1 MSLINESSIKI
12 NETLINGP
20 LINGP
25 LNVVRLEGKI
35 NKIKKVIYV
44 FFDIH
49 MDVGNQ
55 TKCDDFDSQDIANY
69 FAKEFKG
76 ISGKEI
82 DFFMEGRTSELDMFL
97 KDMYFK
103 DKYIAEVIKFFAQNF
118 KKSNFDNVRFHY
130 IDIRDFFT
138 EQLDKVYNVNNMIL
152 ENLSQS
158 NFQSIDQLIMNFRL
172 IQQYHKQIIK
182 MIKNN
187 GNHNDND
194 NDKNQINKSM
204 PKYIKKL
211 SEKYTNKEV
220 KEKIKIFRYII
231 IDKLEKQNELID
243 NIIVVLTKFQKVVSS
258 SFDEFGRR
266 KLIDNLDNDTN
277 KLPSYFIN
285 ESPYMR
291 EITELYKQL
300 QYENLQSFSLLMDSY
315 FMRRFCDKDYIHH
328 AISYTGSAHSMAYIN
343 FLCNQFDFD
352 ITHVAKLSEPID
364 VINKK
369 LKAKFDYIGFAKYF
383 FPKTLSQ
390 CVDISDFPK
399 NFD

>member
-1 MSLINESSIKI
+1 MSLINESSIK
-12 NETLINGP
+12 
-20 LINGP
+20 INGP

-35 NKIKKVIYV
+35 NKIKKIIYV

-55 TKCDDFDSQDIANY
+55 TKCDDFDAQDIANY
-69 FAKEFKG
+69 LAKEFKG
-76 ISGKEI
+76 INGKEI
-82 DFFMEGRTSELDMFL
+82 DFFMEGRTSELDLFL
-97 KDMYFK
+97 KDIHFK
-103 DKYIAEVIKFFAQNF
+103 DKYIAEVVKFFTQNF
-118 KKSNFDNVRFHY
+118 KKNNFDNVRFHY

-138 EQLDKVYNVNNMIL
+138 DQIDKIYQVNNLLL
-152 ENLSQS
+152 ENLSQY
-158 NFQSIDQLIMNFRL
+158 NFQSIDQLISNFKL
-172 IQQYHKQIIK
+172 IQQYHNQIIT

-187 GNHNDND
+187 GNHE
-194 NDKNQINKSM
+194 DKNQINKNM

-211 SEKYTNKEV
+211 SEKYTNKDV

-231 IDKLEKQNELID
+231 VDKLEKQNEIID
-243 NIIVVLTKFQKVVSS
+243 KILVLLTKFQKLALS

-266 KLIDNLDNDTN
+266 KIIDDLVNDTN
-277 KLPSYFIN
+277 KSEDKLPSYFID
-285 ESPYMR
+285 ETPYMNKL
-291 EITELYKQL
+291 TELYKQL
-300 QYENLQSFSLLMDSY
+300 QYEKLQSFSLLMDSY
-315 FMRRFCDKDYIHH
+315 FMRRFCDKDYILN
-328 AISYTGSAHSMAYIN
+328 AISYTGSAHSMAYVN
-343 FLCNQFDFD
+343 FLCNQFDFE
-352 ITHVAKLSEPID
+352 ITHVAKSSEPID

>member
-1 MSLINESSIKI
+1 MALKNDITMK
-12 NETLINGP
+12 
-20 LINGP
+20 INGP

-35 NKIKKVIYV
+35 NKIKKIIYV

-49 MDVGNQ
+49 LDVGNQ
-55 TKCDDFDSQDIANY
+55 TKCDDFEAIDIANY
-69 FAKEFKG
+69 LAKEFKR
-76 ISGKEI
+76 INGKEI
-82 DFFMEGRTSELDMFL
+82 DFFMEGRTSELDLFL
-97 KDMYFK
+97 KDMHFK
-103 DKYIAEVIKFFAQNF
+103 DKYIAEVIKFFTQNF
-118 KKSNFDNVRFHY
+118 KKNNFDNVRFHY

-138 EQLDKVYNVNNMIL
+138 EQLDKIYQVNNLIL

-158 NFQSIDQLIMNFRL
+158 NYQSIDQLISNFKL
-172 IQQYHKQIIK
+172 IQEYHNQIIA

-187 GNHNDND
+187 GNHDD
-194 NDKNQINKSM
+194 NDKNQINKNM

-211 SEKYTNKEV
+211 SEKYANKDV

-231 IDKLEKQNELID
+231 VDKLEKQNEIID
-243 NIIVVLTKFQKVVSS
+243 KIIVVLTKFQKVASS

-266 KLIDNLDNDTN
+266 KIIDDLVNDKN
-277 KLPSYFIN
+277 KLPSYFID
-285 ESPYMR
+285 ETPYMR
-291 EITELYKQL
+291 DLTELYKQL

-315 FMRRFCDKDYIHH
+315 FMRRFCDKDYIHN

-352 ITHVAKLSEPID
+352 ITHVAKASEPID